1 VSSGDAAP
9 PAPKRRRRGAAVAE
23 GGGPG
28 PDTAVLGAPKRAAA
42 APVTVGAPVDGG
54 LSASG
59 PSAPARSRSGDHPGV
74 SRALRVLAWV
84 LALPIAL
91 VAVGI
96 PARKAGY
103 LNSQRLLDVIVKHD
117 IGRFL
122 PLLVIV
128 ALWALVTAVLV
139 TVFIE
144 GARRLSH
151 ERGGGGSGPVAPVPA
166 GSSRTRRS
174 G

>member
-1 VSSGDAAP
+1 
-9 PAPKRRRRGAAVAE
+9 
-23 GGGPG
+23 
-28 PDTAVLGAPKRAAA
+28 VLGAPKKGATAG
-42 APVTVGAPVDGG
+42 APVTVAAPVDGG
-54 LSASG
+54 PSAGG
-59 PSAPARSRSGDHPGV
+59 PSAPVRGRGGDHPGV
-74 SRALRVLAWV
+74 SRALRILAWV
-84 LALPIAL
+84 VALPIAL

-128 ALWALVTAVLV
+128 ALWALVTAALV

-151 ERGGGGSGPVAPVPA
+151 DRGRGGPGPVAPVPA
-166 GSSRTRRS
+166 GSSRTRRNR
-174 G
+174 

>member
-1 VSSGDAAP
+1 M
-9 PAPKRRRRGAAVAE
+9 
-23 GGGPG
+23 
-28 PDTAVLGAPKRAAA
+28 
-42 APVTVGAPVDGG
+42 
-54 LSASG
+54 
-59 PSAPARSRSGDHPGV
+59 
-74 SRALRVLAWV
+74 

-91 VAVGI
+91 VVVGI

-117 IGRFL
+117 IGRFV

-144 GARRLSH
+144 GAKRLSH
-151 ERGGGGSGPVAPVPA
+151 DRDADAPSRAGASSEGGSRV
-166 GSSRTRRS
+166 RRR